1 MAINIETLLT
11 AITSRNATKDAG
23 SNTAGDS
30 ATLDSLISEIDN
42 NYDVYLTVD
51 SSIDLPL
58 SDVTNHGALAYT
70 TISDAYY
77 VSNATSGQ
85 WDSFQLPLPAGLVAS
100 KFDLLANGKN
110 FGYLHG
116 GFGGV
121 TTTEKMAFSSDTI
134 STVSPGFTHQT
145 ESGTGFSSETNA
157 YIAGGATPA
166 PLFYSQNIRIMSFAA
181 ETMTTSPQ
189 TFTQGLH
196 VTPVSNPNPGTVGIY
211 LASGTSAK
219 TYSVGYIFRGKNAY
233 DGGNGLD
240 TTSKYHT
247 STDVLSQ
254 AIVTLSGGKGYRGG
268 AANDGVNAYI
278 SAAAPVPPTFPR
290 QQTNLLA
297 MASDTEL
304 SGSITVGTPTAD
316 GVAET
321 EQMLNSSTNIYYS
334 GVENSAPSPTAY
346 TTEVFKYSFSVG
358 SPVTLS
364 IIGDLTENKARGSAH
379 STINDGYWIR
389 ANAVPSPAPTVPGT
403 VDKFPFATE
412 VGAVEIASYTNTAT
426 AWAVGTNLQY

>member
-1 MAINIETLLT
+1 MAIDIKEILRAAQKRADAATPATPTNDLLYLLSVAERADQNPIYSVDT
-11 AITSRNATKDAG
+11 TPELLQGSLSSEPGKLYYSKGDKKLFATNG
-23 SNTAGDS
+23 SNEFQS
-30 ATLDSLISEIDN
+30 ME
-42 NYDVYLTVD
+42 
-51 SSIDLPL
+51 LPPTYFM
-58 SDVTNHGALAYT
+58 S
-70 TISDAYY
+70 
-77 VSNATSGQ
+77 
-85 WDSFQLPLPAGLVAS
+85 
-100 KFDLLANGKN
+100 NGKN

-121 TTTEKMAFSSDTI
+121 TTTEKLAFSSGTI
-134 STVSPGFTHQT
+134 STVSPGWTHPS
-145 ESGTGFSSETNA
+145 ESGTGFSSETKG

-166 PLFYSQNIRIMSFAA
+166 PFFYSRNIRIMPFAA

-219 TYSVGYIFRGKNAY
+219 AYSVGYIFRGKNAY

-254 AIVTLSGGKGYRGG
+254 AIVSLSGGKGYRGG

-278 SAAAPVPPTFPR
+278 SAATPVPPTFPR

-316 GVAET
+316 GHAQSET
-321 EQMLNSSTNIYYS
+321 MINSSTNVYYS
-334 GVENSAPSPTAY
+334 GVQNNAPNPTTY
-346 TTEVFKYSFSVG
+346 ITEIFKYSFSVG

-379 STINDGYWIR
+379 CTFENGYWTR
-389 ANAVPSPAPTVPGT
+389 ANAVPSPAPTAPGS
-403 VDKFPFATE
+403 VDRFPFATE
-412 VGAVEIASYTNTAT
+412 VGAVEIATYTNNAI
-426 AWAVGTNLQY
+426 AEAVGTNLQY

>member
-23 SNTAGDS
+23 SNAAGDS

-42 NYDVYLTVD
+42 NYDIYVTVD

-85 WDSFQLPLPAGLVAS
+85 WDSLELQLPGGIVAS

-116 GFGGV
+116 GSGGV
-121 TTTEKMAFSSDTI
+121 QTTEKMAFSSGTI
-134 STVSPGFTHQT
+134 STVSPGWTRSS
-145 ESGTGFSSETNA
+145 EAGTGFSSETNA

-166 PLFYSQNIRIMSFAA
+166 PLFYSQNIINMSFSS
-181 ETMTTSPQ
+181 ETVTTSPQ

-211 LASGTSAK
+211 KACGTNAK
-219 TYSVGYIFRGKNAY
+219 AYSVGYIFRGDNAY
-233 DGGNGLD
+233 SPNGFS
-240 TTSKYHT
+240 TTSKYNT
-247 STDVLSQ
+247 SNDILSQ
-254 AIVTLSGGKGYRGG
+254 AIVVLSGGNGYNGG

-278 SAAAPVPPTFPR
+278 ASSALPDTVAPH

-316 GVAET
+316 GAVEN

-334 GVENSAPSPTAY
+334 GVENSAPSPSAY
-346 TTEVFKYSFSVG
+346 TTEIFKYSFSVG

-364 IIGDLTENKARGSAH
+364 IIGDLTEKKARGSAH

-389 ANAVPSPAPTVPGT
+389 GNAPNPLGPFTVGT
-403 VDKFPFATE
+403 VDRFPFATE
-412 VGAVEIASYTNTAT
+412 VGAVEIATYTNGQNRS
-426 AWAVGTNLQY
+426 VGTNLQY